1 MRAVKTQRHLLGAM
15 SLAVLA
21 ACGGG
26 DGAIELSQGTET
38 RSQAA
43 SQRPTMRALATA
55 ETAATPTEFSPTT
68 YDPAQPDRVT
78 VGTIIVGDT
87 RYNDVVASFTG
98 LVSIGNGVATRSY
111 DSYDGAT
118 GRLTVASV
126 NVGGT
131 TYTDVVV
138 AIGSVISVGSA
149 GPVTDFTPNDPL
161 FVDQWHLRNTGQV
174 GPGGVAGKSGEDLN
188 VSMAWNYATGT
199 GVRIAVVDD
208 GVDIGHEDLNI
219 VPGKSWDYRV
229 NAYGDPSS
237 SKSPHGTSCAGLA
250 AAKGHNGIG
259 VTGVAFRSQVVGY
272 NLLSATTG
280 DFGADAVI
288 KDLADNHIYTNSY
301 GSADSNGQM
310 APSDEA
316 WRDAI
321 DTGTRN
327 GRGGKGAVY
336 TWAAGNGA
344 PEDRTDY
351 DGQANYQGVLA
362 IGALNTQGE
371 RSSYSEPGANL
382 LVMAFG
388 GEFCAQHTTTT
399 LDVSGADGYN
409 NGTSSPDDY
418 AGNPNYTRCM
428 NGTSAAT
435 PQVAGVA
442 ALMLETNP
450 NLGWRDVRAI
460 LAKTARKNDPGND
473 DWINNAAGLS
483 VNHNYGYGAVDATAA
498 VAAAR
503 TWQNLPAQKT
513 ASSTQGTGGV
523 IADNAAALTRTLT
536 LSGTGIAKLEFVDL
550 FVDIDHPE
558 IGDLEIILTSPSG
571 TPSTVSVPREC
582 KDADGKV
589 VTCGS
594 ALKGGFRFGIV
605 RLMDEVANGTWRLSV
620 RDATAGNTGSLVNWS
635 IKAYGH

>member
-1 MRAVKTQRHLLGAM
+1 
-15 SLAVLA
+15 
-21 ACGGG
+21 
-26 DGAIELSQGTET
+26 
-38 RSQAA
+38 
-43 SQRPTMRALATA
+43 MRALATA